1 LTTAEVF
8 VTAAS
13 NSVLGSTFSS
23 LEGRST
29 RIKHADPIEPP
40 FVRLTHEVSFQTNE
54 AVKPAVKLV
63 YRSVSRFD
71 RDLGLLRDSDA
82 TFRQEQAGART
93 VVGTIRIRSLT
104 GDALR
109 KAYARATQDWQGRPE
124 ELEPFEFRR
133 VRVEAF
139 LPPTLKST
147 RDARPGMAV
156 IHLRG
161 TSQGNYDADGK
172 YYLAEVVAAE
182 PGTFGQVKIR
192 YKGSDEVLSVHPGT
206 LAIPPASH

>member
-1 LTTAEVF
+1 
-8 VTAAS
+8 
-13 NSVLGSTFSS
+13 
-23 LEGRST
+23 
-29 RIKHADPIEPP
+29 
-40 FVRLTHEVSFQTNE
+40 
-54 AVKPAVKLV
+54 
-63 YRSVSRFD
+63 
-71 RDLGLLRDSDA
+71 
-82 TFRQEQAGART
+82 

-104 GDALR
+104 GDALQ
-109 KAYARATQDWQGRPE
+109 KASEREAQDWQGRPE

-133 VRVEAF
+133 VRVDAF
-139 LPPTLKST
+139 LPSTLKTS

-172 YYLAEVVAAE
+172 YYLAEVLAAD
-182 PGTFGQVKIR
+182 PAPHGQVKIR